1 MVYFWK
7 YLSIILEKGKN
18 PFDGHSPDMKFY
30 EERKSIIKK
39 KIDNMTS
46 GDFEKNK
53 IVEFKL
59 EEEK

>member
-1 MVYFWK
+1 
-7 YLSIILEKGKN
+7 
-18 PFDGHSPDMKFY
+18 MKFY

>member
-7 YLSIILEKGKN
+7 FLNIIMEK
-18 PFDGHSPDMKFY
+18 
-30 EERKSIIKK
+30 EK

-46 GDFEKNK
+46 GDFDQNK